1 MSLNRTALAERIIAE
16 AHELGFDLAGIVPA
30 GPPTTAG
37 HYRAWLEK
45 GYHGQMAY
53 VARPDAVAR
62 REDLERVMPG
72 VRSVLVVGANH
83 FTGPLP
89 PELSGDPARGI
100 ISSYAWGDDYHDV
113 LLPRLHRLAALVET
127 ETGQPVAHRAYVD
140 TGPVLER
147 DLAARAGLGFV
158 GKNTS
163 LIHPRLGSWFF
174 LAELLL
180 TVEIPPVTS
189 VRPCLPTA
197 ATKDSSVRQGLLTA
211 AEEGSVGDLAQ
222 QPGTQHLAQDLGGS
236 SARQGLLTAAGE
248 GSVRD
253 LAQQPGTQQPGTQDL
268 AQRFEVQFLDAQSPG
283 QGTCGRCTRCLD
295 ACPTGALV
303 APYILDARRCISYL
317 TIELKGPIPPEF
329 RPQIGNR
336 IFGCDICQ
344 EICPW
349 NRRFAQPT
357 PEPAFQPRPD
367 GMAPLLLDLIALDDE
382 GFRRRFRGSPVMR
395 AKRRGLLRNVAVA
408 LGNWGDPAAVPA
420 LARAL
425 HDPEPLIRGHAG
437 WALGR
442 IGTVE
447 ARQALVQAL
456 SSEADGWVREELAQ
470 VP

>member
-222 QPGTQHLAQDLGGS
+222 QPGTQ
-236 SARQGLLTAAGE
+236 
-248 GSVRD
+248 
-253 LAQQPGTQQPGTQDL
+253 QPGTQDL